1 MPDHMGEETSHF
13 GLDAATIRKI
23 QDVLSRFPE
32 IESAVIYGS
41 RAKGNYKPGS
51 DIDLSLM
58 GEALTED
65 RLLQL
70 ANRLDGLMLPYQF
83 DLNRFHS
90 LQNTALIEHIE
101 RIGKVF
107 YTRVI

>member
-1 MPDHMGEETSHF
+1 MGEETSHF
-13 GLDAATIRKI
+13 GLDAATIGKI
-23 QDVLSRFPE
+23 QGALSRFPE

-58 GEALTED
+58 GETLTED
-65 RLLQL
+65 QLLQL
-70 ANRLDGLMLPYQF
+70 ENRLDDLMLPYQF

-107 YTRVI
+107 YVRTA